1 MNIRKELM
9 KYGIYCERAN
19 SDPQLGK
26 SRIRSALKPRYSP
39 LVKTEIPQLRVSRHC
54 TQTIYEFQH
63 YIWDNYRRNKDE
75 YGLKEQVKKKN
86 DHFMDCLR
94 YIYNH
99 APRYV
104 VREEDEGGDVQY
116 AGEYTKYPVSKPSAG
131 SYYTLTERAGN
142 F

>member
-26 SRIRSALKPRYSP
+26 SRIRQALKPRFSP
-39 LVKTEIPQLRVSRHC
+39 ILKTEVPQLRISREC

-63 YIWDNYRRNKDE
+63 YIWDDFKRHKE
-75 YGLKEQVKKKN
+75 EHELKEQVKKKS

-94 YIYNH
+94 YIYNWG
-99 APRYV
+99 PRYIIQ
-104 VREEDEGGDVQY
+104 EEAEEEVKY
-116 AGEYTKYPVSKPSAG
+116 TGEYTKYPTRSPAAG
-131 SYYTLTERAGN
+131 SYHALIEGKAGN